1 MPVAIY
7 PSVARR
13 VVTRPPKVIVR
24 FRLLRE
30 GEVTTTA
37 KYLRLYRSWEGIQ
50 SPEMAFFTEDG
61 AGEFTQ
67 TYSVSLAELL
77 AQGEWLACGVDN
89 APPRKT
95 RAVYL
100 TLDAAGLY
108 TYNITSG
115 ESGGSSGDPATLN
128 AVVRVDGKPG
138 NREVLVVEKP
148 SDGQWRI
155 AGYGATEGGIVDL
168 ELRVTDGICYAV
180 GLDDWGTLYQPSLQ
194 VVEGQVIR
202 PTVMTGWL
210 FRITE
215 PGTLPVTEPEWWDD
229 RLTGTQPLGTAR
241 AEVIRYYMPQA
252 RGPIPVEFA

>member
-1 MPVAIY
+1 MAIAYY
-7 PSVARR
+7 PTIKHFTVS
-13 VVTRPPKVIVR
+13 RPPKVLVR
-24 FRLLRE
+24 FRLIRE

-37 KYLRLYRSWEGIQ
+37 KYLRLYRNWAGIQ
-50 SPEMAFFTEDG
+50 APKMVFAAEEGDG
-61 AGEFTQ
+61 QFTQ
-67 TYSVSLAELL
+67 YYNLSVSELL
-77 AQGEWLACGVDN
+77 AQGEWLACGVDD

-115 ESGGSSGDPATLN
+115 ESGGASGDPATLN
-128 AVVRVDGKPG
+128 AVVRVDGKPD

-155 AGYGATEGGIVDL
+155 AGYGSTLNGVVDL
-168 ELRVTDGICYAV
+168 ELKVSDGICYAV
-180 GLDDWGTLYQPSLQ
+180 GLDDWGILFQPNLQ
-194 VVEGQVIR
+194 VEEGQVIR

-215 PGTLPVTEPEWWDD
+215 PGNLPATEPEWWDD
-229 RLTGTQPLGTAR
+229 RLVGTQPLGSAR
-241 AEVIRYYMPQA
+241 AEVIRYYVPQA
-252 RGPIPVEFA
+252 RGPIPVEFV